1 MINKDEIRENIREL
15 MFDFTNSDSTV
26 EIDMKSPTEVDVEL
40 NGKFF
45 NTYLVKEKKFKHNI
59 VHEAEQKSE
68 FKMDI
73 VIISP
78 DISELYK
85 QYRGAPLQ
93 LPATEFEIKDALC
106 RARVTDSGQVCPRSA
121 RPLSAP
127 GAALAAER
135 DIW

>member
-73 VIISP
+73 LIISP
-78 DISELYK
+78 DI
-85 QYRGAPLQ
+85 
-93 LPATEFEIKDALC
+93 
-106 RARVTDSGQVCPRSA
+106 
-121 RPLSAP
+121 
-127 GAALAAER
+127 
-135 DIW
+135 